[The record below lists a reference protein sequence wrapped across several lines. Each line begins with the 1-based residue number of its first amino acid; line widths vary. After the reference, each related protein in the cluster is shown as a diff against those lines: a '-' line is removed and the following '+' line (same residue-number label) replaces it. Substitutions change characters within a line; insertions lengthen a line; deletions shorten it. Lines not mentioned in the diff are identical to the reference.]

1 MLKVKFKEGKSSPS
15 VRRSVWLSGTVWVC
29 HTTIQGSN
37 PSKGKTFFWKK
48 ENGITAIAE
57 G

>member
-37 PSKGKTFFWKK
+37 PSKGKTFFGKK
-48 ENGITAIAE
+48 RMA
-57 G
+57 